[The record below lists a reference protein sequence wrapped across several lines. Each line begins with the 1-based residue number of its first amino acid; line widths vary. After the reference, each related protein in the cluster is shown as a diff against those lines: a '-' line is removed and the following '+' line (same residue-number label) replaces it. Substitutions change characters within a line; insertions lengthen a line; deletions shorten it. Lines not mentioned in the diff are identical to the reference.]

1 MLSNKDF
8 LKDDFQR
15 DPDYAKLLGFG
26 TLATNISSLVWKS
39 FGYLIYRNLG
49 VNYIIFHFIYLF
61 MHSMS
66 ETLVLTLL
74 ILVSMGW
81 SLNFLN
87 GPKIAI
93 AIPICTY
100 F

>member
-1 MLSNKDF
+1 MGEDEDHWAIVPVIISIGLWIMLSNKDF

-39 FGYLIYRNLG
+39 FGYFIYRNLG
-49 VNYIIFHFIYLF
+49 VNYLIFHFIYLF

-66 ETLVLTLL
+66 
-74 ILVSMGW
+74 
-81 SLNFLN
+81 
-87 GPKIAI
+87 
-93 AIPICTY
+93 
-100 F
+100 